1 MTTLLDYAK
10 YREAL
15 QKYFAQPDQRAQ
27 RMVGAFRQV
36 DSEYS
41 DIVRFFGPQGVN
53 LDHVR
58 IARAERQFEFHDGK
72 VKRYTEAVERL
83 LIQEGRLY
91 AGPLA
96 TKLVD
101 IDWRAREPFA
111 VIQRCRYGDQ
121 AGSCFALD
129 RENALFDGATLRE
142 YYLSHYPDRSVRSNP
157 LAICWGVC
165 GMLLLR
171 DDQGWTV
178 VSVHRSG
185 RLASL
190 EESWGPTV
198 AGSVDWSAEY
208 ETLAQMAECSLKQE
222 ALEEIGLRAED
233 YDLIPLAYGRE
244 IFRGE
249 RPQLFYALRVRLVQ
263 TRIEELV
270 KEAIHRTGEFD
281 DYRLMRLHD
290 GRLTETQIALL
301 NHEARAT
308 YYLLEEW
315 LATETPR

>member
-41 DIVRFFGPQGVN
+41 DIVRFSGSGGVN
-53 LDHVR
+53 PEQVR
-58 IARAERQFEFHDGK
+58 IKREDCLFEFRDTKIREYSEGAELSL
-72 VKRYTEAVERL
+72 R
-83 LIQEGRLY
+83 QEGRLY

-111 VIQRCRYGDQ
+111 VIQPCRYGDQ

-129 RENALFDGATLRE
+129 REDPLFDGATLRE

-165 GMLLLR
+165 GMVLLP
-171 DDQGWTV
+171 DDDGWGIMV
-178 VSVHRSG
+178 VHRSG
-185 RLASL
+185 HLASL
-190 EESWGPTV
+190 ETSWGPTV